1 MLRLSCLNIQMAVLK
16 PIWEIK
22 NEKHL
27 YETHIFVFLQPK
39 SPTINTD
46 VY

>member
-1 MLRLSCLNIQMAVLK
+1 MLRLSCLDIQMAVLK

-27 YETHIFVFLQPK
+27 YETHIFCIFATEKPY
-39 SPTINTD
+39 N
-46 VY
+46 